1 MTLLEIC
8 NWLETTAIGSA
19 VRESVW
25 LFPVIESVHLVALAS
40 LAGAVLTVDL
50 RLLGVGLRRPPR
62 ELLAEAAPWFVG
74 SLVVMFS
81 TGIPLFLSEAVKC
94 YYHPEFWVKM
104 SALLLAIVFTWTV
117 RNPLVR
123 AGRRVESRALAAA
136 LGGTSLALWLTVA
149 AAGRW
154 IGFS

>member
-1 MTLLEIC
+1 MTLLELC
-8 NWLETTAIGSA
+8 NWLETTTVGSA
-19 VRESVW
+19 VRESTW
-25 LFPVIESVHLVALAS
+25 MFPVIESVHLVALAS
-40 LAGAVLTVDL
+40 LAGSVLSVDL
-50 RLLGVGLRRPPR
+50 RLLGIGLRRAPR
-62 ELLAEAAPWFVG
+62 ELLTDASPWFVG
-74 SLVVMFS
+74 SLVVMLA

-123 AGRRVESRALAAA
+123 AGRRAESRALGAA
-136 LGGTSLALWLTVA
+136 LGATSLALWFTVA